1 MKNVSGPAALSGRFI
16 ARLFGPLLVAA
27 PVVVALVALVAA
39 VPAAAQ
45 AEGDLSLDEPAPAAP
60 ADEPAAAVVDDAA
73 DAGDGT
79 AGADAPTTG
88 KTATD
93 EGIDLTLQDRIKAVS
108 RKTFLK
114 AGRFELQPNVMMTV
128 NDSFFRSFALSGR
141 LAWHLNDSFALEIGG
156 AYIPPFLVQKLDP
169 VDQLREG
176 LALINADNKPFALAD
191 VGLTFSPLYGKV
203 ALLGDSI
210 INFDGFLSAGVGATF
225 DNGVDL
231 VHPTMNVGFGA
242 RVFLTRWLVIRGD
255 VRDYIYPQD
264 KADVSTLQN
273 LMFISLGV
281 GFYFPFDFE
290 YQYEA
295 ARVNKNG

>member
-1 MKNVSGPAALSGRFI
+1 MTTMK
-16 ARLFGPLLVAA
+16 PLH
-27 PVVVALVALVAA
+27 VVVAIVGLAA
-39 VPAAAQ
+39 GPTLAQ
-45 AEGDLSLDEPAPAAP
+45 EDELQLDEPT
-60 ADEPAAAVVDDAA
+60 ADEPAAAGVDGDADGA
-73 DAGDGT
+73 SDESASGDGAGLAAGDDAGDET
-79 AGADAPTTG
+79 PASG

-141 LAWHLNDSFALEIGG
+141 LAWHLNDAFALEVGG
-156 AYIPPFLVQKLDP
+156 GYIPPFLVQKLDP
-169 VDQLREG
+169 IDQLREG

-225 DNGVDL
+225 DNGKDV
-231 VHPTMNVGFGA
+231 VHPTMDVGVGA
-242 RVFLTRWLVIRGD
+242 RVFLTRWLVVRGD
-255 VRDYIYPQD
+255 LRDYVYPQD
-264 KADVSTLQN
+264 KADISTLQN
-273 LMFISLGV
+273 LMFVSLGI

>member
-1 MKNVSGPAALSGRFI
+1 MMTTTKTAFAIILPIAGALLALPALAQDE
-16 ARLFGPLLVAA
+16 A
-27 PVVVALVALVAA
+27 P
-39 VPAAAQ
+39 
-45 AEGDLSLDEPAPAAP
+45 EELSLDDAP
-60 ADEPAAAVVDDAA
+60 ADAPAD
-73 DAGDGT
+73 T
-79 AGADAPTTG
+79 PADAPAEAPADDEPTTDTG

-114 AGRFELQPNVMMTV
+114 SGRFELQPNVMMTV

-141 LAWHLNDSFALEIGG
+141 VAWHLNDAFALELGG
-156 AYIPPFLVQKLDP
+156 GYIPPFLVQKLDP

-225 DNGVDL
+225 DNGNDL
-231 VHPTMNVGFGA
+231 VHPTMDVGIGA
-242 RVFLTRWLVIRGD
+242 RIFLTRWLVVRAD
-255 VRDYIYPQD
+255 LRDYIYPQD
-264 KADVSTLQN
+264 KADISTLQN
-273 LMFISLGV
+273 LMFVSFGV

>member
-1 MKNVSGPAALSGRFI
+1 MKHRYPQA
-16 ARLFGPLLVAA
+16 
-27 PVVVALVALVAA
+27 VVVAALVSFSSGLRAQDDAA
-39 VPAAAQ
+39 
-45 AEGDLSLDEPAPAAP
+45 ELSLQEP
-60 ADEPAAAVVDDAA
+60 EPAAAAA
-73 DAGDGT
+73 T
-79 AGADAPTTG
+79 PPADEAAPAEAPASG

-114 AGRFELQPNVMMTV
+114 SGRFELQPNVMMTV
-128 NDSFFRSFALSGR
+128 NDSFFRSFAFSGR
-141 LAWHLNDSFALEIGG
+141 LAWHLNDAFALEIGG
-156 AYIPPFLVQKLDP
+156 GYIPPFLVQKLDP
-169 VDQLREG
+169 VDQLRES

-225 DNGVDL
+225 DNGADV
-231 VHPTMNVGFGA
+231 VHPTMDVGVGA
-242 RVFLTRWLVIRGD
+242 RVFLFRWLVLRGD

-264 KADVSTLQN
+264 KADISTLQN
-273 LMFISLGV
+273 LMFVSV
-281 GFYFPFDFE
+281 GIGIYFPFDFD